1 MAADASARGTRKRVF
16 LVEDHPVTRDGL
28 AQLVNAQP
36 DLQVCGLAGCAPEA
50 LDGILRCRPDLAV
63 IDLVLGGTSGL
74 ELIKSLRAQL
84 PRLAMLVLSTYSESV
99 YAERALRAGAR
110 GYAMKQ
116 APTQEVLEAMRRV
129 LRGEVHLSEPM
140 NSRVLS
146 RLTGPRAGGAVGV
159 AEEDRLTD
167 RELEVFQMLGQG
179 LGTREIARQ
188 LHLSVS
194 TVETHRAHIKE
205 KLGLRSGMELVRRAV
220 TWVHR
225 GIQ

>member
-1 MAADASARGTRKRVF
+1 MAAEALATGMRRRVF
-16 LVEDHPVTRDGL
+16 LVEDHPVTREGL

-36 DLQVCGLAGCAPEA
+36 DLQVCGLAGSAPEA

-63 IDLVLGGTSGL
+63 IDILLGGTSGL
-74 ELIKSLRAQL
+74 ELIKGLRSQL
-84 PRLAMLVLSTYSESV
+84 PQLAVLVLSTYSESV

-129 LRGEVHLSEPM
+129 LRGEVHLSESM
-140 NSRVLS
+140 SSRVLS
-146 RLTGPRAGGAVGV
+146 RLRGPRSSV
-159 AEEDRLTD
+159 AMTEEEQLTD

-179 LGTREIARQ
+179 LGTREIARH

-220 TWVHR
+220 TWVDR
-225 GIQ
+225 GVK